1 MSRHTRMY
9 NSPKDGKVFHAGRQ
23 TENTHTHWHTHT
35 EAKKFGAHNCFS
47 MQVLFSF
54 VCFIISLISFF
65 IENILAQAQHQFN
78 LLFFLSLKYIKIPE
92 QVVDRCWNVE
102 SAINKRVLKYCHRC
116 VWCVLLV
123 VFQSFFFV
131 LFCCFIFQASVH
143 FLFPVLI
150 YV

>member
-9 NSPKDGKVFHAGRQ
+9 NSPKDRKVFHAGRQ
-23 TENTHTHWHTHT
+23 TENTHTLAHTHT
-35 EAKKFGAHNCFS
+35 EKPKNLAHTTVFS

-123 VFQSFFFV
+123 
-131 LFCCFIFQASVH
+131 LFCFIFQASVH